1 MRKINENLRQN
12 DLKYCVSNFISVD
25 EYVSKIDDDNITIAF
40 FCNDREIAEELKDF
54 VEKAFFTEIKDI
66 EIADTITE
74 DNKYI
79 LFVEFE
85 RKISFPKILLG
96 ILKDIS
102 FLTDEKK
109 WCFTTL
115 KHHHQMPCTEENIK
129 KYVRLTKLKNTPEN
143 PDLKDAKEVGV
154 KESYEMELQEGFD
167 KVKFINEGY
176 VSKQV
181 MEKHIRESS
190 SINDIDERVL
200 RLLENK
206 FPNSSIISTDEKVF
220 IIKGNKILMLG

>member
-1 MRKINENLRQN
+1 
-12 DLKYCVSNFISVD
+12 
-25 EYVSKIDDDNITIAF
+25 
-40 FCNDREIAEELKDF
+40 
-54 VEKAFFTEIKDI
+54 
-66 EIADTITE
+66 
-74 DNKYI
+74 
-79 LFVEFE
+79 
-85 RKISFPKILLG
+85 
-96 ILKDIS
+96 
-102 FLTDEKK
+102 
-109 WCFTTL
+109 
-115 KHHHQMPCTEENIK
+115 MPCTEENIK

-143 PDLKDAKEVGV
+143 PNLKDAKEVGV
-154 KESYEMELQEGFD
+154 KESYEIELQEGFD

>member
-1 MRKINENLRQN
+1 MTKLNENLRQN
-12 DLKYCVSNFISVD
+12 DLKYCISNTISID
-25 EYVSKIDDDNITIAF
+25 EYISKIDDDNITIAF

-54 VEKAFFTEIKDI
+54 IEKGFFTEIKDI
-66 EIADTITE
+66 EIADTITD

-109 WCFTTL
+109 WFFGTL
-115 KHHHQMPCTEENIK
+115 NHHSQLPCNEETIK
-129 KYVRLTKLKNTPEN
+129 KYVRLTKLGDAPEEIEEEK
-143 PDLKDAKEVGV
+143 PV
-154 KESYEMELQEGFD
+154 KESLELQEGIN

-176 VSKQV
+176 VSKEV
-181 MEKHIRESS
+181 MNDYIMKSS
-190 SINDIDERVL
+190 SLNNIDENVL
-200 RLLENK
+200 SLLENT
-206 FPNSSIISTDEKVF
+206 FPNSSIISTDEKIF
-220 IIKGNKILMLG
+220 IIKNNKIMMLG